1 MTMEH
6 ILIYGAYGYTG
17 QLITELVSEQSLAII
32 LGGRNQE
39 KLKKM
44 AGEFDLEFRVFNLD
58 IHDEVVDQLKD
69 IQIVVNCAGPFSW
82 TAEKMVEACL
92 ESGTDYLDITGE
104 VDVFESLQS
113 YDQQAKAKGI
123 MIMPGTGFDVVPT
136 DCVANYLAEK
146 LPDADRLELAFHG
159 MGKTSRGTTKSQVER
174 LKVGGAIREKGILKV
189 VPILSKSKEM
199 IFTTPDGKEI
209 TKKTYLIP
217 WGDVS
222 TAYFS
227 TGIPNIEVYQ
237 PFPKSMAR
245 MAKFTHYIRWLL
257 KLRFYEK
264 FMTWMQLKMYPP
276 LKTGEIYGE
285 GMMVRGTVSN
295 DRGETVSVR
304 LNTEDGYLFT
314 ARSTV
319 TILKKMLSGE
329 KKPGYQTP
337 SSCFGYNLILEIA
350 NTSEFI
356 EFSE

>member
-1 MTMEH
+1 MEH

-17 QLITELVSEQSLAII
+17 QLITEMASEQSLPII
-32 LGGRNQE
+32 IGGRNQE

-44 AGEFDLEFRVFNLD
+44 AEKLDLEYQVFTLD
-58 IHDEVVDQLKD
+58 NHDGVVDQLKD

-82 TAEKMVEACL
+82 TAEQMVQACL

-104 VDVFESLQS
+104 VDVFESLQY
-113 YDQQAKAKGI
+113 YDQQAKTKEI

-136 DCVANYLAEK
+136 DCIANYLSKK
-146 LPDADRLELAFHG
+146 LPDAERLELGFHG
-159 MGKTSRGTTKSQVER
+159 MGKISKGTTKTQVER
-174 LKVGGAIREKGILKV
+174 LKEGGAIREDGILKV
-189 VPILSKSKEM
+189 VPMLSKSKEM
-199 IFTTPDGKEI
+199 IFTTPDGIEI

-217 WGDVS
+217 WGDLS

-237 PFPKSMAR
+237 SFPKSVAR
-245 MAKFTHYIRWLL
+245 MAKSTHYMRWLL

-264 FMTWMQLKMYPP
+264 FMTWMQLKLYPP
-276 LKTGEIYGE
+276 LKTGEIYGT

-295 DRGETVSVR
+295 DRGESVSVR

-319 TILKKMLSGE
+319 TILKKILSGE

-337 SSCFGYNLILEIA
+337 SSCFGYNLILEIP
-350 NTSEFI
+350 NTGEFI

>member
-1 MTMEH
+1 MEH

-17 QLITELVSEQSLAII
+17 QLITEMALEQSLAII

-44 AGEFDLEFRVFNLD
+44 ADKFDLEYRVFGLD
-58 IHDEVVDQLKD
+58 NHDEVVDQLKN

-82 TAEKMVEACL
+82 TAEKMVKACL
-92 ESGTDYLDITGE
+92 VSRTDYLDITGE
-104 VDVFESLQS
+104 IDVFESLQS
-113 YDQQAKAKGI
+113 YDQQAKTKDI
-123 MIMPGTGFDVVPT
+123 MVMPGTGFDVVPT
-136 DCVANYLAEK
+136 DCVANYLSKK

-174 LKVGGAIREKGILKV
+174 LKVGGAIREDGILKV
-189 VPILSKSKEM
+189 VPMLSKSKEM
-199 IFTTPDGKEI
+199 VFTTSDGKEI
-209 TKKTYLIP
+209 TKGTYLIP

-237 PFPKSMAR
+237 HFPKSFAR
-245 MAKFTHYIRWLL
+245 MAKSTRYIRWLL

-264 FMTWMQLKMYPP
+264 FMTWMQLKLYPP
-276 LKTGEIYGE
+276 LKSGEIYGK
-285 GMMVRGTVSN
+285 GTMVRGTVSN
-295 DRGETVSVR
+295 DKGESVSVR

-337 SSCFGYNLILEIA
+337 ASCFGYDLILEIP